1 MHMNAHADANGLYL
15 SCIVF
20 AGFGLALP
28 EEKPTVNNEIVT
40 YLGKHLRVD
49 MTTKSAAVCWTES
62 IIGLY

>member
-28 EEKPTVNNEIVT
+28 EEKPTVNNRNSDI
-40 YLGKHLRVD
+40 LGQ
-49 MTTKSAAVCWTES
+49 TS
-62 IIGLY
+62 